1 MDIHDLDGLRKAA
14 EQAKGLG
21 YTGMHLIHPSHV
33 QVVNQVF
40 TPTKEEI
47 AQWQGLI
54 EAMEAKREQG
64 GAAVTFDGDM
74 VDIAHEDTARRMLE
88 MAKELGVLDS

>member
-1 MDIHDLDGLRKAA
+1 
-14 EQAKGLG
+14 
-21 YTGMHLIHPSHV
+21 
-33 QVVNQVF
+33 
-40 TPTKEEI
+40 
-47 AQWQGLI
+47 
-54 EAMEAKREQG
+54 MEAKREQG